1 MLVECH
7 QDLIG
12 ERTAG
17 AAGSAVQRRALVVG
31 GNRSAGRAER
41 ELLRR
46 RDVGADRMAEALGR
60 IVALTGRRIDRRISD
75 RVLRGAHGLEVSG
88 GDVEDLAQVA
98 AGLERRRLTRRNQLQ
113 VAVRRV
119 AVDLQRDPGR
129 AVDALRRQL
138 LPGGQVEQVAVPGL
152 VEVGRPDDER
162 VARGGIERQVQRHLA
177 GGAEVRHARRLVI
190 RIVHLDRHGSD
201 GGVRKFLG

>member
-1 MLVECH
+1 
-7 QDLIG
+7 
-12 ERTAG
+12 
-17 AAGSAVQRRALVVG
+17 
-31 GNRSAGRAER
+31 
-41 ELLRR
+41 
-46 RDVGADRMAEALGR
+46 MAEALGR

-119 AVDLQRDPGR
+119 AVDLQRDAGR

-138 LPGGQVEQVAVPGL
+138 LPGRHVEQVAVPGL
-152 VEVGRPDDER
+152 VEVGRPDHER
-162 VARGGIERQVQRHLA
+162 VARGLVERQVQRHLA
-177 GGAEVRHARRLVI
+177 GGAEVLYGRCLGI

-201 GGVRKFLG
+201 GGVRKPLDEGPVARQVRERIRAGETAARCVREGAVGIQCERAGVKRARQHPRG